1 MTHNLQQHARRILA
15 YSSRPRF
22 FCSYINGTLPS
33 PASNQTLLSRIEAA
47 ADRKAEITT
56 VLEHWRQ
63 QQQQRGNQLNPS
75 LVRGIVEKLNCSK
88 RYSQALE
95 VSEWMSKQKICNLV
109 PEDFT
114 TRFHLI
120 ENVLGLE
127 EAEKFLESIP
137 ENLRGESIYTSLLR
151 NYSRQ
156 PGLRALS
163 KAEST
168 FKKMRKL
175 GLLLRPS
182 PYNSMTSLYSSRE
195 NRDKVDEILQE
206 MMENN
211 VEFDNV
217 TVNNALRVYAAVS
230 DVETMDKFL
239 ADWSA
244 ITILDGLTVL
254 DMAEAYL
261 RVGLKEKAIKL
272 LRRREGY
279 MSIES
284 YGELMRL
291 YGEAGERE
299 DVYRI
304 WVLYKK
310 TSNKNNEGFRALIGS
325 LLNLDD
331 IKGAEEV
338 YHNEWEGSGLEFDL
352 QILNM
357 LVSCYRKKGMVKKAE
372 KLVSKTMRNRG
383 LVKPITPFLNELGK
397 KGNQVSPSDLRDL
410 IKNLHDSNQLSK
422 ALEASSWMC
431 EKKAFNLF
439 SEDYA
444 TRLQLTRKVLG
455 LEEAERFF
463 ESSIPENMKDYSVY
477 ATLLTL
483 HTRSEMN
490 LVKAEAVFEKMRELG
505 LVSKLYPFNLMISL
519 YSELRKRSKVN
530 KLLSDMKQNNIEPD
544 NVTMNNVLRVNA
556 DVSAIDSM
564 EKYKKE
570 WAAAD
575 GDDNNNITKLEVRT
589 IDAMAKAYERAGL
602 VLKAIETTTSNRE
615 VYRLWD
621 MYKVKADGDIKR
633 DKITSK
639 SEIGKIW
646 NEGYRNVISSLLK
659 LEDVKGAEKIYGEW
673 ELKGIVMDTRIPC
686 LLISRYIKED
696 DQVKMKNVVD
706 SSRKKERR
714 MHVEK
719 VVNITLVE
727 DVLTLLAV
735 PSGTILLVWV
745 LTKGPIFPIIF

>member
-47 ADRKAEITT
+47 ANRKAEITT

-63 QQQQRGNQLNPS
+63 QQQQHGNQLNPS
-75 LVRGIVEKLNCSK
+75 LLRGIVEKLNCSK

-95 VSEWMSKQKICNLV
+95 VSEWMTKQKILCNLV

-127 EAEKFLESIP
+127 EAEKFFESIP

-156 PGLRALS
+156 PGLRALF

-168 FKKMRKL
+168 FEKMKKL

-182 PYNSMTSLYSSRE
+182 PYNSMTSLYSSRG
-195 NRDKVDEILQE
+195 NRGKVDEILQE
-206 MMENN
+206 MKDNN

-217 TVNNALRVYAAVS
+217 TVNNALRVYAVVS
-230 DVETMDKFL
+230 DVETMEKFV
-239 ADWSA
+239 ADWRA

-254 DMAEAYL
+254 DMAKAYL
-261 RVGLKEKAIKL
+261 RDGSKEKSIKL

-279 MSIES
+279 MGTE
-284 YGELMRL
+284 YYEELMRL

-304 WVLYKK
+304 WDLYKK
-310 TSNKNNEGFRALIGS
+310 TRNKNNEGFRALIGS
-325 LLNLDD
+325 LLNFDD

-338 YHNEWEGSGLEFDL
+338 YYNEWECSGLEFDL

-357 LVSCYRKKGMVKKAE
+357 LVSGYRKKGMVKKAE
-372 KLVSKTMRNRG
+372 KLVNKTMRNRG

-397 KGNQVSPSDLRDL
+397 KGTQVSPSDLRDL
-410 IKNLHDSNQLSK
+410 IKNLHDSSQLSK

-431 EKKAFNLF
+431 EKKMFNLF

-444 TRLQLTRKVLG
+444 TRLQLTGKVLG

-463 ESSIPENMKDYSVY
+463 ESSIPDNMKDYSVY

-483 HTRSEMN
+483 YTRSEMN

-570 WAAAD
+570 WTAADD
-575 GDDNNNITKLEVRT
+575 GDDNNKITKLEVRT
-589 IDAMAKAYERAGL
+589 MDAMAKAYERAGL
-602 VLKAIETTTSNRE
+602 ILKAIETTTSNRE

-686 LLISRYIKED
+686 LLISRYSKED

-706 SSRKKERR
+706 SSRKKEKRV
-714 MHVEK
+714 HVEK
-719 VVNITLVE
+719 VVNTTLVE

-745 LTKGPIFPIIF
+745 FFS